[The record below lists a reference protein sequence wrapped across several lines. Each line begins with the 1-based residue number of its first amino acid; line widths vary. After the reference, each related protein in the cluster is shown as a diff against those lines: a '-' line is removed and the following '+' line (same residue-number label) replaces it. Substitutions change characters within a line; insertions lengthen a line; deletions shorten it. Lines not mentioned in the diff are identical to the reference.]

1 MFVMGSTHGNLDPW
15 YIPNNIFV
23 CLSVLVISNY
33 YNKGDTY

>member
-1 MFVMGSTHGNLDPW
+1 MFVMGSTHGNLDR
-15 YIPNNIFV
+15 YIPNNVFV